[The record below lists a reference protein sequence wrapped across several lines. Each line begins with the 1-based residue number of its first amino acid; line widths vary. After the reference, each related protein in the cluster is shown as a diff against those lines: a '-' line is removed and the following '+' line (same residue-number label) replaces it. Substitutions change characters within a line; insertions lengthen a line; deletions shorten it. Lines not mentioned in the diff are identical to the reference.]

1 MNPMIR
7 AIISII
13 LSFQIAG
20 SFAQKLNLN
29 EAIQKGLENRL
40 ELKVQN
46 LNIQIASNENEKIK
60 ARWLPQ
66 VSASGD
72 VRWNTQLQTTVLPFA
87 LPGSSETQTE
97 IQLGRPFNNTFIL
110 QADQKVYDANKKL
123 DRQLNHTQVEVQKNI
138 LEQQTINLKQV
149 ITEAYFLT
157 IFAKE
162 KLNLSVLALQRA
174 NSYLEAGQAKFDQGT
189 ILKNDLDK
197 LELEVSNAKLNQTKN
212 QQDYD
217 LSLIALQYQLNTAE
231 KIEPSE
237 DLQTIFNSSQ
247 IIESQLNTEK
257 RTEIKTEEFN
267 LRLNELNVQKQK
279 ARNRPAV
286 SAYGNYSFFQ
296 LSDTFNPFA
305 TGTWFPANY
314 IGVRANVPIFDGRQ
328 AKLSAQDFKVR
339 QQMNTLNI
347 DRLRNDFSYESKSTW
362 NTLQQ
367 SKLNLE
373 EAKKN
378 IALAQRILETDKF
391 RFEKG
396 VMLISDLK
404 NTEYSLQN
412 AENQYLSSIYNF
424 LIASIRYKK
433 ASGNL

>member
-424 LIASIRYKK
+424 LIASVRYKK

>member
-305 TGTWFPANY
+305 NGTWFPANY
-314 IGVRANVPIFDGRQ
+314 IGIRANVPIFDGRQ

-424 LIASIRYKK
+424 LIASVRYKK

>member
-267 LRLNELNVQKQK
+267 LRLNELNAQKQK
-279 ARNRPAV
+279 ARNRPTV

-305 TGTWFPANY
+305 NGTWFPANY
-314 IGVRANVPIFDGRQ
+314 IGIRANVPIFDGRQ

-424 LIASIRYKK
+424 LIASVRYKK